1 VGIFERRGTPGLVSA
16 PLWPVEHPIWADE
29 AWSTLQ
35 SALPKGEDW
44 AVWTGWYQDRLNGTN
59 YDETRE
65 LVFATVPLDVWKKGS
80 KAANAWIRTELNK
93 LRLVPFAHRP
103 SAIEPKINAA
113 GKLGVARRPSAIAY
127 PNNRSERDRLALL
140 SFCQTQASRLLEE
153 LRARKFGNFRDADFA
168 DLLAYYR
175 TDLPAEGGEGTF
187 LLADAQAAE
196 LRDLAEELA
205 AILPTRFARR
215 HGDLLS
221 KHDELRV
228 YYVEIADVDKAAA
241 QSKPLKP
248 PPTALLIQLQKALE
262 DASPVA
268 VTPELVEQAR
278 QILRAAPAIEL
289 DEEDRGRAAAPDTV
303 HPPARPAGAP
313 GARQLHAYNVMALL
327 AKLNKLAGASNLK
340 DGVASVGAFHNV
352 DKFLTEDLP
361 ALIAEILKHW
371 PL

>member
-1 VGIFERRGTPGLVSA
+1 MPGLASA
-16 PLWPVEHPIWADE
+16 PLWSVTRLAWAAE
-29 AWSTLQ
+29 AWAALQ

-44 AVWTGWYQDRLNGTN
+44 DVWTVWYEDRLAGRSDN
-59 YDETRE
+59 EARE
-65 LVFATVPLDVWKKGS
+65 LVFATVPLDVWEKGS

-93 LRLVPFAHRP
+93 LRLVPFANRP
-103 SAIEPKINAA
+103 SAIEPEINAA
-113 GKLGVARRPSAIAY
+113 GKLDVARRPSALAY
-127 PNNRSERDRLALL
+127 PNNRSERDRLALQ

-153 LRARKFGNFRDADFA
+153 LRAQKFGNFRDADFA

-175 TDLPAEGGEGTF
+175 ADLPAEGREGTF

-215 HGDLLS
+215 LGDLLS

-241 QSKPLKP
+241 QSKPLNP
-248 PPTALLIQLQKALE
+248 PPPAPLIQLQKALE
-262 DASPVA
+262 DASPGA

-278 QILRAAPAIEL
+278 QVLRAAPAIEL
-289 DEEDRGRAAAPDTV
+289 DEEDRRRAAAPDTV

-327 AKLNKLAGASNLK
+327 AKLNALK
-340 DGVASVGAFHNV
+340 DGIAMVGGLHNV
-352 DKFLTEDLP
+352 DKLISEDIP
-361 ALIAEILKHW
+361 ALISEILKHW
-371 PL
+371 PG